1 MKDKITVEISARTI
15 VFTVLFILFV
25 YFIGLIRD
33 ILFSIFIAFIFRS
46 ALLPIVLR
54 LKRWHFPQT
63 FAAVVVF
70 FSFIAVFAGF
80 LLFVFPPLVIETSN
94 FLRTIPD
101 YLELIFPGQN
111 YEFNLD
117 SSLNLLPN
125 VTSSVFTLI
134 GSLFSNTFFI
144 IMTLFLSLY
153 FLIQENFVR
162 DLLINFVS
170 DDQVVWIVEITKKVE
185 RRLAAWLW
193 GELFLMLVIGVFTY
207 IGLRLLGVKYALSL
221 AVLAG
226 LLEVVPNVG
235 PVLSL
240 IPAFLISLSTS
251 YLQAVSVAALYFV
264 IQQLEN
270 TLIVPLVMKKAVGIN
285 PIVTLIGLVI
295 GGRLG
300 GILGIVLSIPAILFL
315 ETIIVEVLKRKTES
329 TSYKEI

>member
-1 MKDKITVEISARTI
+1 MKDRITVEISARTI
-15 VFTVLFILFV
+15 VFTVFFILFV

-70 FSFIAVFAGF
+70 FSFVTVFAGF
-80 LLFVFPPLVIETSN
+80 LVFVFPPLIIETSN

-101 YLELIFPGQN
+101 YLEFILPAG

-125 VTSSVFTLI
+125 VTSSVFSLV

-207 IGLRLLGVKYALSL
+207 VGLKLLGVRYALSL

-300 GILGIVLSIPAILFL
+300 GILGIVLSIPAILFI

-329 TSYKEI
+329 ISYKEV